1 MYNSPRFLLNV
12 YYVTPC
18 NLVPHLEEDDIQQGA
33 GGHPLHDGDGQVV
46 GVLLAGGGVEHGE
59 PRPRPRHRG
68 QGEGEDVEEDEAP
81 VHLVGHLG
89 VDIYRSRYLDIYLS
103 SHQLLPDAQRDDEL
117 V

>member
-1 MYNSPRFLLNV
+1 M
-12 YYVTPC
+12 
-18 NLVPHLEEDDIQQGA
+18 
-33 GGHPLHDGDGQVV
+33 
-46 GVLLAGGGVEHGE
+46 EHGE

-89 VDIYRSRYLDIYLS
+89 VSVSRSRYLDIYLS
-103 SHQLLPDAQRDDEL
+103 CHQLLPDAQRDDEL

>member
-1 MYNSPRFLLNV
+1 MSTVYN
-12 YYVTPC
+12 VTPC
-18 NLVPHLEEDDIQQGA
+18 NVVPHLEEDDIQQGA

-89 VDIYRSRYLDIYLS
+89 VSMSRYRYLDIYLS

>member
-1 MYNSPRFLLNV
+1 MSTV
-12 YYVTPC
+12 CYVTPC
-18 NLVPHLEEDDIQQGA
+18 NVVPHLEEDDIQQGA

-89 VDIYRSRYLDIYLS
+89 VGIYRSRYLFDIRALKSYFIIFYFFPKFSYSRIL
-103 SHQLLPDAQRDDEL
+103 QY
-117 V
+117 

>member
-1 MYNSPRFLLNV
+1 MLQGSYWYCFRLACNV
-12 YYVTPC
+12 
-18 NLVPHLEEDDIQQGA
+18 VPHLEEDDIQQGA

-89 VDIYRSRYLDIYLS
+89 VDVSRYRYLDIYLS
-103 SHQLLPDAQRDDEL
+103 CYQLLPDAQRDDEL